1 MTEAERQLMI
11 KIRQQ
16 QIVGNGMFLYGAEF
30 KAWACKT
37 YNIDEARLTQL
48 MKEVI

>member
-1 MTEAERQLMI
+1 MTPSERQLMI